1 MPRRQKRKNKS
12 TPSPPNKPT
21 LTKKLKQAGNLDDSQ
36 SESDYIDAEE
46 RLYDNDNFTDS
57 LPYLQSSQDTQLSQE
72 INKIVDQGELS
83 IQQTMNETTL
93 SAQSTASTVS
103 APVVTVSET
112 TATGLMS
119 DTGAHGD
126 GASVPLN
133 DSLNQPQSQ
142 SLLQGEVPIAGA
154 FHSSTPVHVLPGM
167 STMSQ
172 LPMTLQPSQMMPM
185 PMPHTQMPILHNTL
199 SDNDVLRV
207 AVKVKAIMMEEINTL
222 VNLKVDQATAQ
233 MRGDIE
239 LLKNENLKLR
249 SDVKKLESTCKSN
262 IDDLEQYSRRACL
275 RISGINE
282 EEGENTDDIVLNLAT
297 RVSADVRLEDL
308 DRSHRVG
315 RPRPADPTNNT
326 VPKPREI
333 IVKFSNSKA
342 RLSLLKGR
350 AELRRTRAKIFINED
365 LTSARKELAYKCRCL
380 QRDRLIKKVWTY
392 NGNIFIQTLNDAKVQ
407 ISAVSDLDSYRNADS
422 NMD

>member
-1 MPRRQKRKNKS
+1 MPRHQKRKNKS

-72 INKIVDQGELS
+72 INNIVNQGELS

-119 DTGAHGD
+119 DSGVHGD
-126 GASVPLN
+126 GVSVPLN

-167 STMSQ
+167 PTMSQ

-185 PMPHTQMPILHNTL
+185 PMTHTQMPILHNTL

-222 VNLKVDQATAQ
+222 VNLKVDQATA
-233 MRGDIE
+233 
-239 LLKNENLKLR
+239 
-249 SDVKKLESTCKSN
+249 
-262 IDDLEQYSRRACL
+262 
-275 RISGINE
+275 
-282 EEGENTDDIVLNLAT
+282 
-297 RVSADVRLEDL
+297 
-308 DRSHRVG
+308 
-315 RPRPADPTNNT
+315 
-326 VPKPREI
+326 
-333 IVKFSNSKA
+333 
-342 RLSLLKGR
+342 
-350 AELRRTRAKIFINED
+350 
-365 LTSARKELAYKCRCL
+365 
-380 QRDRLIKKVWTY
+380 
-392 NGNIFIQTLNDAKVQ
+392 
-407 ISAVSDLDSYRNADS
+407 
-422 NMD
+422 

>member
-21 LTKKLKQAGNLDDSQ
+21 LTKKLKQAENPDDSQ
-36 SESDYIDAEE
+36 SIDAEE
-46 RLYDNDNFTDS
+46 RLYDHDNLTDS

-72 INKIVDQGELS
+72 INNIVNQGDLS
-83 IQQTMNETTL
+83 LPQTMNETPL
-93 SAQSTASTVS
+93 SAQSTSLITSAVP
-103 APVVTVSET
+103 APVVTASAT
-112 TATGLMS
+112 TATGLML
-119 DTGAHGD
+119 DTGIHGD
-126 GASVPLN
+126 SSNVPLN
-133 DSLNQPQSQ
+133 ESLTQPQSQ
-142 SLLQGEVPIAGA
+142 SLLQGEVPMAGA
-154 FHSSTPVHVLPGM
+154 LHSSTPVHVLPGM
-167 STMSQ
+167 PTMAQ

-185 PMPHTQMPILHNTL
+185 PMAHTQMPILHNTL

-222 VNLKVDQATAQ
+222 VSLKVDQATAQ
-233 MRGDIE
+233 MRDDIQ
-239 LLKNENLKLR
+239 LLKNENIKLR
-249 SDVKKLESTCKSN
+249 SDVKKLEGTCKSN

-275 RISGINE
+275 RISGIKE

-315 RPRPADPTNNT
+315 RPRPVEPADNT

-342 RLSLLKGR
+342 RLALLKGR

-407 ISAVSDLDSYRNADS
+407 ISAASDLDSYRNAGI